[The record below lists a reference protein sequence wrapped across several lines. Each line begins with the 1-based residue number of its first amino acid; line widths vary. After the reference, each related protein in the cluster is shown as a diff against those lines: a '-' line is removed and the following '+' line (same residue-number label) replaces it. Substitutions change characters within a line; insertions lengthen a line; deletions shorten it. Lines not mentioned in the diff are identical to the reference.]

1 MFDLT
6 VGSCPFEFD
15 SLSSL
20 YLKNL
25 NFDEVC
31 FKMHLAASIRYLK
44 FNLKILSVKPIFN
57 SIMTMVKLYSQ
68 TP

>member
-6 VGSCPFEFD
+6 IGSCPFEFD

-25 NFDEVC
+25 NFDEVR
-31 FKMHLAASIRYLK
+31 FLIILPPYDSYL
-44 FNLKILSVKPIFN
+44 
-57 SIMTMVKLYSQ
+57 KLYSF
-68 TP
+68 